1 MKTSFEWWR
10 REEEKKKT
18 RQHRIML
25 NCSNGQRDH
34 HRKPWAVASTKN
46 SGWPQEGRRV
56 PNQSRAA
63 VPAGLDD
70 GQERWMP
77 MMPRAPSKQ
86 KLESGT
92 LIASGC
98 WFVSGCQRVGALAKW
113 KIHALPSLIEDTKKW
128 EMESSSEQVASLM
141 FWSWHRHRNSSAV
154 PLFFI
159 HVVPLLQKTTK
170 WIAILLHMTSIITP
184 FDDDSAASVEARKV
198 KEQQNW

>member
-1 MKTSFEWWR
+1 MVTTR
-10 REEEKKKT
+10 RGKEENTTAPYHAELQQRPKGSSSEALSGGINKKQWVAT
-18 RQHRIML
+18 RGQASSQSVTC
-25 NCSNGQRDH
+25 CSARN
-34 HRKPWAVASTKN
+34 V
-46 SGWPQEGRRV
+46 GRRTGEMDANV
-56 PNQSRAA
+56 
-63 VPAGLDD
+63 
-70 GQERWMP
+70 
-77 MMPRAPSKQ
+77 PRAPSKQ
-86 KLESGT
+86 NLESGT

-154 PLFFI
+154 PLFF
-159 HVVPLLQKTTK
+159 HPRRAASAENDK

-198 KEQQNW
+198 REQQNW